1 MNTKMHSAIAA
12 WTLFSLLNRS
22 EEHSE
27 WVKESGLGVEEVH
40 FSLIPGYNQATAG
53 QTLQIELDE
62 IENGRFVW
70 RLNVPKGIRIT
81 TDKVEDT
88 NRHIWTIQAANAGRY
103 KIVADYI
110 DKKRM
115 SRIRKR
121 VVFEVEAL
129 PCPGG
134 DCVDRERNTTK

>member
-22 EEHSE
+22 GEHSD
-27 WVKESGLGVEEVH
+27 WVKNTGLGVEEVH
-40 FSLIPGYNQATAG
+40 FSLIPGYNQATVG

-62 IENGRFVW
+62 IENGRFMW
-70 RLNVPKGIRIT
+70 KLNLPKGIKIT
-81 TDKVEDT
+81 KDKVTDT
-88 NRHIWTIQAANAGRY
+88 NKHIWNIQATNPGKY
-103 KIVADYI
+103 KIIADYI

-121 VVFEVEAL
+121 VIFEVEAL

-134 DCVDRERNTTK
+134 DCIDREINTTK